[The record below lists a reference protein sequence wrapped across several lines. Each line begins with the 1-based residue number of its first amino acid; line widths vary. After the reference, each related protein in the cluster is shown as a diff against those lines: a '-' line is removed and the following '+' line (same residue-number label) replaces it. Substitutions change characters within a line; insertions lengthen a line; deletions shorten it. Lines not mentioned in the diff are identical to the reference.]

1 VTLGVLLTL
10 LSGCLSKLEDAV
22 EKTNLTT
29 KELELLQSKYGAL
42 TLMSHPEYSPH
53 ARYLGARKCFLD
65 TEDKEVYMYLGAIKK
80 LIEPTVAE
88 YGGIPNVTIV
98 ADKPVPEITEL
109 LPFPPVN
116 MDTYQIMELTVMTL
130 LNRYAGALAQP
141 LSGKDYDEIADNVE
155 RMLVH
160 VAPTVL
166 GALKVEFVRTPAG
179 VEKLEFHPV
188 RGNRRFNR
196 NHAIELMHSIVAAF
210 TATQGRPLRAG
221 LVEDMER
228 NITGKIVSSF
238 R

>member
-1 VTLGVLLTL
+1 MFTLL

-65 TEDKEVYMYLGAIKK
+65 TEDREVYMYVGALKK
-80 LIEPTVAE
+80 LSETMVPE
-88 YGGIPNVTIV
+88 FGIPNVTVVMEKQI
-98 ADKPVPEITEL
+98 PEVTEL

-116 MDTYQIMELTVMTL
+116 LDTYYIMELTVMTL
-130 LNRYAGALAQP
+130 LNRYAGALGSP
-141 LSGKDYDEIADNVE
+141 LSGSEYDEIRNNVE

-166 GALKVEFVRTPAG
+166 GALKAEFVKDPKSGKEELKWA
-179 VEKLEFHPV
+179 PV
-188 RGNRRFNR
+188 RGTRRFNR
-196 NHAIELMHSIVAAF
+196 KHAIELMHSIVAAF
-210 TATQGRPLRAG
+210 TATQGKPLSPGIA
-221 LVEDMER
+221 EAMER
-228 NITGKIVSSF
+228 NIEKITTTF
-238 R
+238 K